1 MTKIRDISHET
12 HKANESMISHKTE
25 KGKRDSPVLR
35 IPAEAAN
42 HSSTAGKRKM
52 RESASE
58 YDELDY
64 RLMATF
70 PASDATALY

>member
-1 MTKIRDISHET
+1 
-12 HKANESMISHKTE
+12 MISHKTE
-25 KGKRDSPVLR
+25 KSKRDSPVLLV
-35 IPAEAAN
+35 PAEPVN
-42 HSSTAGKRKM
+42 RGSTAEERKAG
-52 RESASE
+52 ESAIV